1 MFSVS
6 KWMVLLIMCLPD
18 TKAIINEEVKII
30 KYPDKTDQETREEKS
45 EDDLDTVRRFSSPLD
60 RCTYKVHHVLG
71 SLSNRRSSNMDS
83 AILDLS
89 GYALHQTLRSA
100 PYDMYITNMRIRL
113 PYHKKGY
120 IHVDK
125 CRYDDLH
132 KLLQTNMLFR
142 DLTITGNIQL
152 YTDQFGKKLFQQ
164 YTTDEEELYTQENG
178 NRLRKMPQQNLERF
192 NKRYQL
198 VRSNRERIGQPLG
211 RSQKER
217 IAQIPEVAKGLLHR
231 QTQTNPSTGDTKVR
245 EITVN
250 DSLGKTLFDHI
261 TNYNLYYNAN
271 NNRYHNQLPRPV
283 ENCNMTLKLK
293 SVGLGFSA
301 IPENVVEND
310 YSRNINIKTTA
321 TYLEPNYVSIHAYNC
336 KNILANRGLAETH
349 RSGDNYQKV
358 DGIGEGEEDLESE
371 MEQVFIKG
379 SRSLLTNYMEKQF
392 KNVLRDSLMTNL
404 GYTVSYGR
412 KR

>member
-1 MFSVS
+1 MLSIS
-6 KWMVLLIMCLPD
+6 KWIVVLIMCLPES
-18 TKAIINEEVKII
+18 KAIINEEVKII
-30 KYPDKTDQETREEKS
+30 KYPDKAEQETQQEKA
-45 EDDLDTVRRFSSPLD
+45 DVRHFSSPLD
-60 RCTYKVHHVLG
+60 RCTYKVHHILG

-113 PYHKKGY
+113 PYHKQGY
-120 IHVDK
+120 IHVEK
-125 CRYDDLH
+125 CRYDELH
-132 KLLQTNMLFR
+132 KLLETNMLFR

-152 YTDQFGKKLFQQ
+152 YSDQFGKKLFQQ
-164 YTTDEEELYTQENG
+164 YLPDEEELYTREQ
-178 NRLRKMPQQNLERF
+178 LERS
-192 NKRYQL
+192 NKRNHGIH
-198 VRSNRERIGQPLG
+198 SNRERIGQQQLG
-211 RSQKER
+211 RSHKDR
-217 IAQIPEVAKGLLHR
+217 IAQLPEFGKGLLHR
-231 QTQTNPSTGDTKVR
+231 QTQTKAPNEDTRVQ

-250 DSLGKTLFDHI
+250 DPLGKTLFDHI
-261 TNYNLYYNAN
+261 TNYNLYYNTAN
-271 NNRYHNQLPRPV
+271 INRYHNQLPRPV

-301 IPENVVEND
+301 IPEKFVETD

-336 KNILANRGLAETH
+336 KNILANRGLALSHT
-349 RSGDNYQKV
+349 GDNYQKV

-379 SRSLLTNYMEKQF
+379 SRSLLTSYMEKQF